1 MHELLERTIK
11 EASSYFQNF
20 LPHEYT
26 KRSALHEVDARVKLI
41 ATIVFVVLAV
51 STFTLEKV
59 LMVFI
64 FLIVISAVVGLS
76 LRRIAERIWLFTLFS
91 FIVVLPFAISSP
103 TYGVTFTLR
112 VAASLV
118 AIQMLIM
125 TTSFAEICSA
135 LRSFK
140 VPAIFVSALWLAYRY
155 AVLMF
160 RELLSILLARESR
173 RVSKGSHMEVWRMG
187 GEAVG
192 LFFLRSF
199 EKAEKV
205 QLAMEARGEAIVHYR
220 GKLKMLDFVYA
231 VIVGFTAFWWV
242 II

>member
-11 EASSYFQNF
+11 EASGYFQNF
-20 LPHEYT
+20 LIHEYS
-26 KRSALHEVDARVKLI
+26 KKSALHAVDARIKLI
-41 ATIVFVVLAV
+41 ATIIFIVLAV
-51 STFTLEKV
+51 STFNLEKV
-59 LMVFI
+59 LLVLI
-64 FLIVISAVVGLS
+64 FLTAISAVTGLS
-76 LRRIAERIWLFTLFS
+76 LRSIAERIWLFTLFS
-91 FIVVLPFAISSP
+91 FIVVLPISISNP
-103 TYGVTFTLR
+103 AYAVTFTLR
-112 VAASLV
+112 VATSLV
-118 AIQMLIM
+118 AIQMLVM
-125 TTSFAEICSA
+125 TTSFAEICLA
-135 LRSFK
+135 LRSFR
-140 VPAIFVSALWLAYRY
+140 VPEVFVSALWLAYRY

-173 RVSKGSHMEVWRMG
+173 RVSKGSHMDVWRKG

-205 QLAMEARGEAIVHYR
+205 QLAMEARGEGLNHYH

-231 VIVGFTAFWWV
+231 TIVAFTVFWWV

>member
-1 MHELLERTIK
+1 M
-11 EASSYFQNF
+11 
-20 LPHEYT
+20 
-26 KRSALHEVDARVKLI
+26 HEVDARVKLI
-41 ATIVFVVLAV
+41 ATIIFVVLAV
-51 STFTLEKV
+51 STFNLEKV
-59 LMVFI
+59 LVVFI
-64 FLIVISAVVGLS
+64 FLITISGVVGLS
-76 LRRIAERIWLFTLFS
+76 LKRIAERIWLFTLFS
-91 FIVVLPFAISSP
+91 FVVVLPISLSDP
-103 TYGVTFTLR
+103 VYLITFTMR

-125 TTSFAEICSA
+125 STSFAEICSA
-135 LRSFK
+135 LRSFR
-140 VPAIFVSALWLAYRY
+140 VPEVFVSALWLAYRY

-173 RVSKGSHMEVWRMG
+173 RVSKGSHMDVWRKG

-205 QLAMEARGEAIVHYR
+205 QLAMEARGEGLTHYR
-220 GKLKMLDFVYA
+220 GKFKMLDFVYA

>member
-20 LPHEYT
+20 LLHEYS
-26 KRSALHEVDARVKLI
+26 KKSALHEVDARVKLI
-41 ATIVFVVLAV
+41 ATIIFVVLAV
-51 STFTLEKV
+51 STFNLEKV
-59 LMVFI
+59 LLIFI
-64 FLIVISAVVGLS
+64 FLIAISAVVGLS
-76 LRRIAERIWLFTLFS
+76 LRRIAGRIWLFTLFS
-91 FIVVLPFAISSP
+91 FIVVLPISLSNP
-103 TYGVTFTLR
+103 MYLATFTMR
-112 VAASLV
+112 VATSLV
-118 AIQMLIM
+118 AIQMLVM

-135 LRSFK
+135 LHSFR
-140 VPAIFVSALWLAYRY
+140 VPAVFVSALWLAYRY

-173 RVSKGSHMEVWRMG
+173 RVSKGSHMDVWRKG
-187 GEAVG
+187 SEAVG

-205 QLAMEARGEAIVHYR
+205 QLAMEARGEALVHYR
-220 GKLKMLDFVYA
+220 GKLKRLGFVYA
-231 VIVGFTAFWWV
+231 TIVAFTAFWWV